1 MAKAEYRSAIR
12 SKSLIKKALAK
23 LMHEKDLNKITVSDV
38 IREADI
44 SRGTFYAH
52 YPDIYS
58 VLEQIETEEL
68 KKLINLVTQTKEK
81 EKNSGDNNSTEF
93 LTVICKYLY
102 DDFEYYKMLLQSSF
116 LNNFLNRLIE
126 VYYEDTIASLLE
138 KDSSKDVSQ
147 AVLYLT
153 FTTAGAKQVI
163 VSWLQGKING
173 SPEEIGER
181 LAHLI
186 NLCNKYYMN

>member
-23 LMHEKDLNKITVSDV
+23 LMHEKDLNKITVSDI

-68 KKLINLVTQTKEK
+68 KKMINLVNKSRE
-81 EKNSGDNNSTEF
+81 ENSSIHDSTEF

-102 DDFEYYKMLLQSSF
+102 EDFDYYKMLLQSSF

-126 VYYEDTIASLLE
+126 VYYESTVASLLE
-138 KDSSKDVSQ
+138 KDPTKDLSE

-153 FTTAGAKQVI
+153 FTTAGAKQVF
-163 VSWLQGKING
+163 VGWLQGKING
-173 SPEEIGER
+173 SPEDIGAR
-181 LAHLI
+181 LAQLI
-186 NLCNKYYMN
+186 ELCNKYYK

>member
-12 SKSLIKKALAK
+12 SKSLIKKALAT
-23 LMHEKDLNKITVSDV
+23 LMHEKDINKITVSDI

-58 VLEQIETEEL
+58 VIEQIETEEL
-68 KKLINLVTQTKEK
+68 KKLMSLVNKSKE
-81 EKNSGDNNSTEF
+81 ENSKSNNPTDF
-93 LTVICKYLY
+93 LKAICKYLY
-102 DDFEYYKMLLQSSF
+102 SDFDYYRMLLQSSF

-126 VYYEDTIASLLE
+126 VYYEDTIEALLE
-138 KDSSKDVSQ
+138 KDTSKDVSE

-153 FTTAGAKQVI
+153 YTTAGAKQVI

-173 SPEEIGER
+173 TPEDVASR
-181 LAHLI
+181 LARLI
-186 NLCNKYYMN
+186 ELCNDYYKN

>member
-23 LMHEKDLNKITVSDV
+23 LMHEKDLNKITVSDI

-68 KKLINLVTQTKEK
+68 KKMINLVNQSRE
-81 EKNSGDNNSTEF
+81 ENSSIHDSTDF
-93 LTVICKYLY
+93 LTVICKHLY
-102 DDFEYYKMLLQSSF
+102 EDFDYYKMLLQSSF

-126 VYYEDTIASLLE
+126 VYYESTVASLLE
-138 KDSSKDVSQ
+138 RDPTKDLSE

-153 FTTAGAKQVI
+153 FTTAGAKQVF

-173 SPEEIGER
+173 TPEDIGAR
-181 LAHLI
+181 LAQLI
-186 NLCNKYYMN
+186 ELCNKYYK

>member
-12 SKSLIKKALAK
+12 SKSLIKKALAT
-23 LMHEKDLNKITVSDV
+23 LMHEKELNKITVSDI

-68 KKLINLVTQTKEK
+68 KKMMTLVNQSKDQ
-81 EKNSGDNNSTEF
+81 NSEIHNSTDF
-93 LTVICKYLY
+93 LTIICNYLY
-102 DDFEYYKMLLQSSF
+102 ADFDYYKMLMQTSF

-126 VYYEDTIASLLE
+126 VYYEDTVATLLE
-138 KDSSKDVSQ
+138 KDPSKDLSE

-153 FTTAGAKQVI
+153 YTTAGAKQVI
-163 VSWLQGKING
+163 VSWLQGNISG
-173 SPEEIGER
+173 SPEDVASR
-181 LAHLI
+181 LAKLI
-186 NLCNKYYMN
+186 ELCNNYYKTK

>member
-23 LMHEKDLNKITVSDV
+23 LMHEKDLNKITVSDI

-68 KKLINLVTQTKEK
+68 KKMINLVNKSRE
-81 EKNSGDNNSTEF
+81 ENSSIHDSTEF

-102 DDFEYYKMLLQSSF
+102 EDFDYYKMLLQSSF

-126 VYYEDTIASLLE
+126 VYYESTVAMLLE
-138 KDSSKDVSQ
+138 KDPKKDLSE

-153 FTTAGAKQVI
+153 FTTAGAKQVF
-163 VSWLQGKING
+163 VGWLQGKING
-173 SPEEIGER
+173 TPEDIGAR
-181 LAHLI
+181 LAQLI
-186 NLCNKYYMN
+186 ELCNKYYR